1 MDPTNYDKKALKRSL
16 AAKPFPREE
25 AESYTEDFDTVFEDD
40 SIYNVAITGSFGAGK
55 SSLIKW
61 AISNYPQHSFHVIS
75 VSSFAK
81 SEIDNLAMMGID
93 QVDEQD
99 KIRFSVESGIIN
111 QLVHSSNANDASRAG
126 FYSLTASSKRRV
138 FLMALYMSVFIGFSY
153 VFLNGLFDEF
163 KWLQLLLLC
172 ALILVAIYHVF
183 LYGGF
188 RRYFSSL
195 SIGRVSIALSEKQ
208 TSAINSNLDS
218 LLYLLHQSK
227 DDVYVFEDIDR
238 FDSLSIQIFETL
250 RELNRQANQTLPKPK
265 SKKGGTMLNV
275 ILHSVYLIAN
285 IHL

>member
-55 SSLIKW
+55 SSLIKR

-81 SEIDNLAMMGID
+81 SENGKLSVTKSDSE
-93 QVDEQD
+93 DEQD

-126 FYSLTASSKRRV
+126 FYSLTASSKSRI
-138 FLMALYMSVFIGFSY
+138 FLMALYISAIIGFTY
-153 VFLNGLFDEF
+153 VFLNGLIKEHI
-163 KWLQLLLLC
+163 WLQLSILC
-172 ALILVAIYHVF
+172 IFILVAIYHVF

-195 SIGRVSIALSEKQ
+195 SVRSCCNDL
-208 TSAINSNLDS
+208 
-218 LLYLLHQSK
+218 
-227 DDVYVFEDIDR
+227 
-238 FDSLSIQIFETL
+238 
-250 RELNRQANQTLPKPK
+250 
-265 SKKGGTMLNV
+265 
-275 ILHSVYLIAN
+275 
-285 IHL
+285 